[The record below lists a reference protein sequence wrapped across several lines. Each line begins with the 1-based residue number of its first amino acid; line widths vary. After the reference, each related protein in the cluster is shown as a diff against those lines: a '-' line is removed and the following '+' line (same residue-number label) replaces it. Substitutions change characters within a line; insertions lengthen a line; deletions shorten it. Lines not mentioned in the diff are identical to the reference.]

1 MTTPPATGRPARPA
15 GRTAPTRPAGRPA
28 HPAERATDVGY
39 RQLWAADPGAW
50 RAAGVAWRG
59 LTGPAA
65 RRADELAAGAAL
77 LRGGWSGGAAD
88 AAGTRLA
95 ALRAELAA
103 LSPALIEADQVL
115 AEFAGRLGAAKA
127 RLAAAVARAEA
138 AGLGVDR
145 QGRVTAGPARAPAT
159 ALAGTGST
167 GTNAPGTG
175 GTGAGGSGAGG
186 AGGSGSGAHGS
197 GAGGAGAAGAGVAGA
212 GVGEAGA
219 AIRAALVLATAADRE
234 AAARLDALAD
244 AARVGWADAPPPGR
258 PGPGADPGAVRAW
271 WARLTSAQRRWLVA
285 HEPELVGRLDGVPV
299 AARDQANRLLLEARR
314 EELLAARRR
323 LLERVPRGPVE
334 LAGLAR
340 VGKSLAGLD
349 ALTARLT
356 GDEQPRAYLLGLGT
370 AGEGRAVVALGNP
383 DRSARVLTYV
393 PGMTSGLHDVPDEL
407 GRAARV
413 LSRCATL
420 APEQEAAAVL
430 WLDYDA
436 PDFLHEAAWPGQAR
450 DAGPALHRFQEG
462 LRTTHDDPPGRQTVL
477 GHSYGSL
484 VVGTAA
490 RDHGLAADAL
500 VFVGSPG
507 VGVTHAG
514 ELGLPPGQVW
524 ASTAPDDVIR
534 WARSPDELARRAL
547 LGASPVGPAIGA
559 LLGAPERELWFGQDP
574 SHPGFG
580 GRTFPSGRHGHTG
593 YWAADNP
600 ALDGMA
606 RVVLGR

>member
-1 MTTPPATGRPARPA
+1 MTAPATPAA
-15 GRTAPTRPAGRPA
+15 GGTAPPVRPA
-28 HPAERATDVGY
+28 HPAGTGPARRPAHPADRATVVGY

-50 RAAGVAWRG
+50 RVAGVAWRG
-59 LTGPAA
+59 LTEPVAS
-65 RRADELAAGAAL
+65 RADELAANAAV
-77 LRGGWSGGAAD
+77 LRGGWSGGAAGAAD
-88 AAGTRLA
+88 ARLA
-95 ALRAELAA
+95 ALRAELTAA
-103 LSPALIEADQVL
+103 SPALIETDQVL
-115 AEFAGRLGAAKA
+115 AEFAGRLGAARA
-127 RLAAAVARAEA
+127 RLATAVARADA
-138 AGLGVDR
+138 AGLLVDR
-145 QGRVTAGPARAPAT
+145 QGRVAVDPARAPAT
-159 ALAGTGST
+159 VRARPVAAEAGT
-167 GTNAPGTG
+167 
-175 GTGAGGSGAGG
+175 
-186 AGGSGSGAHGS
+186 
-197 GAGGAGAAGAGVAGA
+197 
-212 GVGEAGA
+212 
-219 AIRAALVLATAADRE
+219 AIRAALELAGAADRE
-234 AAARLDALAD
+234 AAGRLDALAA
-244 AARVGWADAPPPGR
+244 AARAAWVAAPPPGR
-258 PGPGADPGAVRAW
+258 PPPGAEPAAVRAW
-271 WARLTSAQRRWLVA
+271 WAGLTPAQRRWLVV
-285 HEPELVGRLDGVPV
+285 HEPGLVGRLDGVP
-299 AARDQANRLLLEARR
+299 AADRDQANRLLLGARR

-334 LAGLAR
+334 LAGLLR

-349 ALTARLT
+349 ALAARLA

-370 AGEGRAVVALGNP
+370 AGEGRAVVTLGNP
-383 DRSARVLTYV
+383 DRSTRMLTYV
-393 PGMTSGLHDVPDEL
+393 PGMTASLGDVPGEL
-407 GRAARV
+407 GRAALV
-413 LSRCATL
+413 LSRCAAL
-420 APEQEAAAVL
+420 APEEETAAAL

-436 PDFLHEAAWPGQAR
+436 PDSLHEAAWPGQAR

-462 LRTTHDDPPGRQTVL
+462 LRATHDEPPGRQTVL

-507 VGVTHAG
+507 VGVAHAG

-534 WARSPDELARRAL
+534 LARPPDELARRAL
-547 LGASPVGPAIGA
+547 LGASPVGPAIGS